1 MSYTKYEITDVT
13 LVGKDGNADLTVSG
27 AEAGPL
33 YEAHQAYV
41 AGGGSKLFIL
51 STGETV
57 NFDCYCG
64 ATPTRAATV
73 VTPVCDPIPC
83 AEDVA

>member
-13 LVGKDGNADLTVSG
+13 LAGLDGNPDVVVSG
-27 AEAGPL
+27 PEAGPL
-33 YEAHQAYV
+33 YEASLAYI
-41 AGGGSKLFIL
+41 AGNGSRLFVL
-51 STGETV
+51 STGQVV
-57 NFDCYCG
+57 NFACQC
-64 ATPTRAATV
+64 APTPTRAATV